1 MDKEAKKCNENNI
14 TSNEKKIAVK
24 PNKADIDDQNYSTT
38 ISLSRKMRWTVFI
51 ILIMVTILM
60 DLDQGILSSTTTTLM
75 EDFKMTER
83 ELGGLGSMIFL
94 GTAMGCVC
102 SFTLINKFNRK
113 YLLLG
118 TMCFDALS
126 LFFIT
131 QTTNLLILYFCRVIA
146 GFSQSFLAIYT
157 PVWSDQLG
165 IHKYKSIMLS
175 IIHLSSSLGYLFGYV
190 LGIVMGWENSFYLD
204 NILLIIHIAII
215 FMFLPDKYFSMNLM
229 PLKAKLEINNKEE
242 NQEKKHNEK
251 EEKLIKQIEDID
263 INIVVDDNE
272 EQKEKLNK
280 EKENNENEE
289 NGEKS
294 EEEDDNS
301 SLFEDIQKIDQDIS
315 KESIISHLKILIK
328 NPIFILMNT
337 TLAST
342 FIIVS
347 AIQFWINDYLEF
359 GLLIEDEKERLYY
372 FAAIVITSPTAG
384 IILGGILSGKV
395 GGYDSEKAIY
405 IPLVTSFF
413 VCVIANI
420 VPLTTNLF
428 IFVPFFW
435 IYLFLGSVLL
445 PVTSGIILV
454 SVDKKYAGSA
464 NAVSALIYNILGRLP
479 GPNLYAF
486 YKSLVNDR
494 NSRIPFWL
502 LLNTAIFGFLA
513 VLICIKF
520 HKQKYR
526 KLEEE
531 KLIEKEEKEEN
542 NEKCGSKNNNET
554 NDGDETNEESKDNK
568 NDENNKANDDDE
580 NKKANDDNENTN
592 EKDIEDNENNNEE
605 NEKSKNTADKDDVI
619 EIEENNKNLVTD
631 KN

>member
-1 MDKEAKKCNENNI
+1 MEEETKKFNENNI
-14 TSNEKKIAVK
+14 TSNEKKISVK
-24 PNKADIDDQNYSTT
+24 PNKIDNDDQNYSTI

-51 ILIMVTILM
+51 VLIMVTILM

-94 GTAMGCVC
+94 GTTIGCVC

-131 QTTNLLILYFCRVIA
+131 QTKNLLILYFCRVIA
-146 GFSQSFLAIYT
+146 GFAQSFLAIYA

-165 IHKYKSIMLS
+165 INKYKSMMLS

-204 NILLIIHIAII
+204 NILLIIHIGII

-229 PLKAKLEINNKEE
+229 PLKAKLEINNNEE
-242 NQEKKHNEK
+242 NHEKKENDK

-289 NGEKS
+289 NGEKN
-294 EEEDDNS
+294 EEDDDNS
-301 SLFEDIQKIDQDIS
+301 SLFEDIQKKDQDIS

-328 NPIFILMNT
+328 NPIFILMNI

-359 GLLIEDEKERLYY
+359 GLLIGDEKERLYC
-372 FAAIVITSPTAG
+372 FAGIVITSPTAG

-395 GGYDSEKAIY
+395 GGYDTEKAIY

-413 VCVIANI
+413 VCIIANI
-420 VPLTTNLF
+420 APLTTNLF
-428 IFVPFFW
+428 IFIPFFW

-464 NAVSALIYNILGRLP
+464 NAVSALIYNVLGRLP

-502 LLNTAIFGFLA
+502 LLNTAFLGFLA
-513 VLICIKF
+513 VLICIRF

-526 KLEEE
+526 KMEEE
-531 KLIEKEEKEEN
+531 KLIEKEEEEDYEN
-542 NEKCGSKNNNET
+542 NEKCERNNN
-554 NDGDETNEESKDNK
+554 NETNEESKDNK

-580 NKKANDDNENTN
+580 NNKANDDDENMNEN
-592 EKDIEDNENNNEE
+592 DFEDNGNNNEH
-605 NEKSKNTADKDDVI
+605 NEEIKNTVDKDDII
-619 EIEENNKNLVTD
+619 EIEENNKNLVPD
-631 KN
+631 KK

>member
-1 MDKEAKKCNENNI
+1 MEEETKQCNEKNI
-14 TSNEKKIAVK
+14 TSNEKKISVK
-24 PNKADIDDQNYSTT
+24 PNKGDIDDQNYSTT
-38 ISLSRKMRWTVFI
+38 ISLSRKMRWIVFI

-94 GTAMGCVC
+94 GTAIGCVC

-113 YLLLG
+113 YLLLA

-146 GFSQSFLAIYT
+146 GFAQSFLAIYT
-157 PVWSDQLG
+157 PVWSDQFG

-175 IIHLSSSLGYLFGYV
+175 IIHLMSNLGYLFGYV
-190 LGIVMGWENSFYLD
+190 IGIVVGWENSFYLV

-229 PLKAKLEINNKEE
+229 PLKAKIEINNKEK
-242 NQEKKHNEK
+242 NHEKNEK

-280 EKENNENEE
+280 EKENNENED
-289 NGEKS
+289 NGEKN

-301 SLFEDIQKIDQDIS
+301 SLFEDIQKKDQDIS

-328 NPIFILMNT
+328 SPIFILMNT
-337 TLAST
+337 LLASL

-359 GLLIEDEKERLYY
+359 GLLIGDEKKRLYY
-372 FAAIVITSPTAG
+372 FTAIVITSPTAG

-413 VCVIANI
+413 VCIIANI

-502 LLNTAIFGFLA
+502 LLNTAFFGFLA

-531 KLIEKEEKEEN
+531 KLIEKEEKEEI
-542 NEKCGSKNNNET
+542 NEKCESKNNNET
-554 NDGDETNEESKDNK
+554 NYGDETNEESKDNK

-580 NKKANDDNENTN
+580 NKKDNYDNENTN
-592 EKDIEDNENNNEE
+592 ENDIEDNENNNEQ
-605 NEKSKNTADKDDVI
+605 NEKSKNTVDKGDVI
-619 EIEENNKNLVTD
+619 DIEENNKNVMTD
-631 KN
+631 EN